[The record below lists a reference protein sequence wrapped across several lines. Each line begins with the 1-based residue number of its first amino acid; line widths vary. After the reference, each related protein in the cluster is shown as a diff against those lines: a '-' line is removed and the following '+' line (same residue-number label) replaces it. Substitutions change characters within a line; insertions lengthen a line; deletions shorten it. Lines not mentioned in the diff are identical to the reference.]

1 MLINAVGRSPS
12 TGDVTGNTGFV
23 CLFYCMAQSH
33 AVTQVALWL
42 LHGSGHALCS
52 GSGSGT
58 EKEWNRHGM
67 EIAIK

>member
-12 TGDVTGNTGFV
+12 TGDVTGNTGM
-23 CLFYCMAQSH
+23 L
-33 AVTQVALWL
+33 VALWL